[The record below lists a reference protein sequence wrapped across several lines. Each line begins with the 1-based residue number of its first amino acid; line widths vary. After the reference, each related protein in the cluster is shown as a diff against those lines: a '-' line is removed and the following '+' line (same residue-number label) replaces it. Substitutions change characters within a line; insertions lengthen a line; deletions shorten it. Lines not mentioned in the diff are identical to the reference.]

1 MAKVHYVECPFC
13 KKEYYIDR
21 ILHEAIVSNP
31 MQNLKCPFC
40 KKRFSLNLDKQMAG
54 EGSGF

>member
-21 ILHEAIVSNP
+21 ILQEAIVSNP
-31 MQNLKCPFC
+31 AQNLKCPFC
-40 KKRFSLNLDKQMAG
+40 KRPFRLGAAGGEQKRP
-54 EGSGF
+54 